1 MALKLRDAANW
12 ASGSKLRARLND
24 TREAMRQRAEVTIS
38 DAQEYVRE
46 NPWQTIAIVSG
57 VALMA
62 GTLFA
67 SRLR

>member
-1 MALKLRDAANW
+1 
-12 ASGSKLRARLND
+12 
-24 TREAMRQRAEVTIS
+24 MRQRAEVTIS